1 MSFVKTLLFHEVAH
15 WLYVCQQFVDNLT
28 GACRLKDTTSHEAE
42 GVDEL
47 ATELV
52 VVHEVQEQTHHLAV
66 SVALI
71 FDGAGILEA

>member
-28 GACRLKDTTSHEAE
+28 GACWLKYTTSHEAE

-47 ATELV
+47 AAEFV
-52 VVHEVQEQTHHLAV
+52 VVHEVQEQTYHLAV
-66 SVALI
+66 LVALTI
-71 FDGAGILEA
+71 DGAGILEA